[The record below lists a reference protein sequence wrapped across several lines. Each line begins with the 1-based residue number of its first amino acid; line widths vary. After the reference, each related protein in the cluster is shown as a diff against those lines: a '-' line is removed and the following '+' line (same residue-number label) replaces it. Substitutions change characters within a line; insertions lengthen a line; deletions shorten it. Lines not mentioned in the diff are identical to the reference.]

1 MKIWALWPIFLNI
14 GGITT
19 QTTSQIATF
28 YETAP
33 LDGCQR
39 CVFKYVFQFS
49 AHKVPYIIGCVGG
62 EHLFESVSKSRCD
75 WSMHG

>member
-19 QTTSQIATF
+19 KTTSQIATF

-33 LDGCQR
+33 LDGCLR
-39 CVFKYVFQFS
+39 CVFKLVNS
-49 AHKVPYIIGCVGG
+49 IVDCVGG
-62 EHLFESVSKSRCD
+62 EHQFESVSKSRCD

>member
-1 MKIWALWPIFLNI
+1 MKIWALWPIFLNL
-14 GGITT
+14 GVITT

-33 LDGCQR
+33 LDGCLR
-39 CVFKYVFQFS
+39 FVFKLVEK
-49 AHKVPYIIGCVGG
+49 HCGCVGC
-62 EHLFESVSKSRCD
+62 EQQFESVSKSRCD